1 MHHHNTQI
9 GLKLLNKDERISRR
23 YVLHVLKDI
32 SSNLISQKLLDR
44 TLGREMNLYTKIEC
58 FEFKKE
64 AYIAED
70 VKTCLLG
77 GRDVVAILSL
87 FLHFTKTKYGK
98 MRLKS
103 DPTFRIFHQIVF
115 LIGFFIAYVYLH

>member
-1 MHHHNTQI
+1 MTYSEAVSKITNS
-9 GLKLLNKDERISRR
+9 LKLLNKDERISRR

-64 AYIAED
+64 AYIAEC

-77 GRDVVAILSL
+77 GKDIDPFFKENKIREIFGLSTL
-87 FLHFTKTKYGK
+87 N
-98 MRLKS
+98 
-103 DPTFRIFHQIVF
+103 P
-115 LIGFFIAYVYLH
+115 